1 MRRILMACLP
11 IPVLVA
17 AAPSVPGPEVVVQ
30 RQIEAF
36 NAHDLE
42 AFLATFGED
51 LEMAALPGGPGSSSG
66 KARLRE
72 LYGERF
78 RRNPDLRATVLDRM
92 VSGTFVIQR
101 ERISGRAGKAPLEAT
116 VIYQVKAGAIRRMWT
131 LGD

>member
-11 IPVLVA
+11 IAALVA
-17 AAPSVPGPEVVVQ
+17 SASSVPGPEVVVQ

-42 AFLATFGED
+42 AFLTAFGED
-51 LEMAALPGGPGSSSG
+51 LEMAALPDGPGGASG

-72 LYGERF
+72 LYAERF

-92 VSGTFVIQR
+92 VSGTSVIQR